1 MFRHPPEFARM
12 PAVIPAAAP
21 TRRSLGV
28 FRVAFV
34 IPTLDQSGA
43 ERQLTMLACGLP
55 RDQVQSHV
63 FALDRGGGYEQ
74 ALQQAGIPV
83 QILHKRR
90 RFDPAATLRLRSALR
105 TYQPDIIQSFLFSA
119 NTLIR
124 LPGIAPTSAKLI
136 VSERCV
142 DSWKSPWQ
150 LWLDRRLARRAHS
163 LTANSLSVA
172 AFYRNLG
179 VPAERITVIPNGI
192 ATATATHSRLSARQ
206 TLGLRSSAFV
216 IGFIG
221 RLAPQKRLHDLIWA
235 FQLLHQ
241 VIEDSQLVLI
251 GGGPDEPRLRKLLAG
266 FDCGSKVVFAGHRA
280 DAAQLLPALDAF
292 VLPSEFEGM
301 SNSLMEAMAAGIP
314 CAVSNID
321 ANRELIR
328 DGETGSLFP
337 LGSGPEIARCL
348 LRFQRN
354 PEHAAMLAA
363 QAAEFVRNELSSE
376 QMIRRHLDL
385 YRSLLNR

>member
-1 MFRHPPEFARM
+1 MPVEAR
-12 PAVIPAAAP
+12 VHGILPAAAP
-21 TRRSLGV
+21 TRRSFGV

-43 ERQLTMLACGLP
+43 ERQLSTLACGLP
-55 RDQVQSHV
+55 RDQVQARV
-63 FALDRGGGYEQ
+63 FALDRGGCYEQ
-74 ALQQAGIPV
+74 TLQQAGIPV
-83 QILHKRR
+83 QILHKQG
-90 RFDPAATLRLRSALR
+90 RFDLAAALRLRYALQ
-105 TYQPDIIQSFLFSA
+105 TFQPDIIQSFLFSA

-124 LPGIAPTSAKLI
+124 LPGIAPASARLI

-150 LWLDRRLARRAHS
+150 LWLDRRLSRRADC
-163 LTANSLSVA
+163 LTANSHSVA
-172 AFYRNLG
+172 AFYRDLG
-179 VPAERITVIPNGI
+179 VPAERITVIPNG
-192 ATATATHSRLSARQ
+192 TATPAATHSRQSARHA
-206 TLGLRSSAFV
+206 LGLRNSAFV
-216 IGFIG
+216 VGFTG

-251 GGGPDEPRLRKLLAG
+251 GGGPDEPRLRQLLAG
-266 FDCGSKVVFAGHRA
+266 FDCSSKVVFAGHRS

-314 CAVSNID
+314 CAASHID

-354 PEHAAMLAA
+354 PERTARLAS
-363 QAAEFVRNELSSE
+363 QAAEFVRSELNPE
-376 QMIRRHLDL
+376 QMISRHLEL
-385 YRSLLNR
+385 YRRLLNR

>member
-1 MFRHPPEFARM
+1 M
-12 PAVIPAAAP
+12 
-21 TRRSLGV
+21 
-28 FRVAFV
+28 
-34 IPTLDQSGA
+34 
-43 ERQLTMLACGLP
+43 
-55 RDQVQSHV
+55 
-63 FALDRGGGYEQ
+63 
-74 ALQQAGIPV
+74 
-83 QILHKRR
+83 
-90 RFDPAATLRLRSALR
+90 
-105 TYQPDIIQSFLFSA
+105 
-119 NTLIR
+119 
-124 LPGIAPTSAKLI
+124 
-136 VSERCV
+136 
-142 DSWKSPWQ
+142 
-150 LWLDRRLARRAHS
+150 
-163 LTANSLSVA
+163 
-172 AFYRNLG
+172 
-179 VPAERITVIPNGI
+179 
-192 ATATATHSRLSARQ
+192 SARQ

-216 IGFIG
+216 IGFTG

-354 PEHAAMLAA
+354 PERTAMLAA